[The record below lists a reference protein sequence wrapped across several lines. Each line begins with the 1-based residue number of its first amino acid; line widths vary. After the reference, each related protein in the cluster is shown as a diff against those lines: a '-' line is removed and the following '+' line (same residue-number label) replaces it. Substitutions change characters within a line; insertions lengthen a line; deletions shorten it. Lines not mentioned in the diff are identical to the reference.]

1 MDDNDLIRR
10 AKIAWHNNNTEFIA
24 LPIYS
29 TGGVQLLDISFYKE
43 GHEWVGRLRH
53 EDMVEVVRIAEQL
66 RGTEV
71 KRLWQ
76 FLTKEEEADLF
87 ERYGDDCKAYIQAR
101 ESVLRRKN
109 T

>member
-10 AKIAWHNNNTEFIA
+10 AKIAWHNNDTQYIA

-29 TGGVQLLDISFYKE
+29 TSGTQLLDISFYKE

-66 RGTEV
+66 R
-71 KRLWQ
+71 
-76 FLTKEEEADLF
+76 
-87 ERYGDDCKAYIQAR
+87 ER
-101 ESVLRRKN
+101 N

>member
-10 AKIAWHNNNTEFIA
+10 AKIAWHNNDTQYIA

-29 TGGVQLLDISFYKE
+29 ISGVQLMDISFYKE
-43 GHEWVGRLRH
+43 GKEWVGRVRH

-66 RGTEV
+66 RE
-71 KRLWQ
+71 KEIKSPWQ
-76 FLTKEEEADLF
+76 FLTEEEEADLF
-87 ERYGDDCKAYIQAR
+87 ARYGEDCKAYIQAR

>member
-1 MDDNDLIRR
+1 MDNNDLIRR

-43 GHEWVGRLRH
+43 GNEWVGRVRH

-71 KRLWQ
+71 KKPWVGLTDREVEIYSNQFNGSRLVRGIEG
-76 FLTKEEEADLF
+76 LLR
-87 ERYGDDCKAYIQAR
+87 ER
-101 ESVLRRKN
+101 N

>member
-1 MDDNDLIRR
+1 MNDNDLIRR
-10 AKIAWHNNNTEFIA
+10 AKIAWHDNDTKCIA

-29 TGGVQLLDISFYKE
+29 TSGVPLVEISFYKE
-43 GHEWVGRLRH
+43 GHDWVGRIRH
-53 EDMVEVVRIAEQL
+53 EDMSEVVRMAEQL
-66 RGTEV
+66 REKV
-71 KRLWQ
+71 KMPWQ
-76 FLTKEEEADLF
+76 CLTAEEEADLF

>member
-10 AKIAWHNNNTEFIA
+10 AKIAWHNNETQYIA

-29 TGGVQLLDISFYKE
+29 TSGVQLLDISFYKE
-43 GHEWVGRLRH
+43 GHEWVGRLSH
-53 EDMVEVVRIAEQL
+53 KDMVEVVKIAEQL
-66 RGTEV
+66 RE
-71 KRLWQ
+71 KEIKSPWQ
-76 FLTKEEEADLF
+76 FLTEEEEADLF
-87 ERYGDDCKAYIQAR
+87 ARYGEDCKAYIQAR

>member
-10 AKIAWHNNNTEFIA
+10 SKIAWHDNDTQCIA

-29 TGGVQLLDISFYKE
+29 TSGVPLIEISFYKE
-43 GHEWVGRLRH
+43 GRDWVGRIRH
-53 EDMVEVVRIAEQL
+53 EDMTEVVRMAEQL
-66 RGTEV
+66 REKV
-71 KRLWQ
+71 KMPWQ
-76 FLTKEEEADLF
+76 CLTAEEEADLF